1 MKGSKIDRPRFV
13 PLKLLKLSCLH
24 LWMPGMSILEIQKNC
39 AKLTF
44 VLSGRDLNKNVM
56 YGTVNEISPAEATFT
71 DVLTYDVNG
80 DGKADLL
87 DITEAQLYYRA
98 DNDSADWDAAS
109 KCAFNGYNII
119 DIEDYM
125 AIWLNFTK

>member
-1 MKGSKIDRPRFV
+1 
-13 PLKLLKLSCLH
+13 
-24 LWMPGMSILEIQKNC
+24 MSILEIQKNC

-109 KCAFNGYNII
+109 KCDFNGYNII